1 MSSKVKCVNDG
12 IKSTCT
18 ACTESGRNCQYASVS
33 NSASKRPEITAKIKQ
48 EDDKRPKTVRK
59 IEDGERGKSSQVEDP
74 LSDPVLTKKVWDEV
88 YDMFK
93 LHFSA
98 EMPFL
103 YPPAFR
109 NLMRQASNPR
119 DPSIASTDLQDGGV
133 LLLAVLTLT
142 ARFHPE
148 LVAHHFSNGLGASEY
163 YATAL
168 KTAINPID
176 SIPTSPSVY
185 NVQAFLMLGLY
196 EWGQTRGLSAWI
208 YIGIAIRLA
217 QAMELPYEDHDG
229 DRNIDPTAS
238 HEQLAEDRERIIEK
252 EVKRRTLWS
261 CFIMDR
267 MLSAGKYR
275 STMISVKQL
284 KVQLPCSDDDFLF
297 VRDATTEFLDKP
309 VRADKIVNDDRV
321 LARYVRLGELFGR
334 LSEWSCAG
342 DSSTQFFKLRQE
354 LENFHDTLPSNLI
367 FTTTNLSA
375 YIEKRNATTYV
386 SMHTLY
392 SVCRIILHREYIPF
406 IPLLCTRPQGPLDA
420 PVFPE
425 NQYHIPSGFWEKS
438 AESIFKA
445 ARDIVDI
452 VRTCQGD
459 DALPESPQI
468 VFSVWQAAFVC
479 LYADHFQ
486 HMDVGDQNDDH
497 RTEGYMGLSVKILR
511 ETVSRLNMAKGYLG
525 MLEKMHNYFSNVKIE
540 FQEGFQNWSGVGGLE
555 NYKTLEKHLKDFG
568 SLHDTDESVAS
579 DSLDSVDQACFRAS
593 ANDIGKESIELALKP
608 RNWIAA
614 NSKSPANET
623 DDRKVSSSQGYHYNT
638 NHQQSLTQNSI
649 PPSLVNSGLGINL
662 LYEQSQS
669 YFDSGQQQH
678 RPVSISVGQLNMAPP
693 TEVNVTWTE
702 RMNASAYNNN
712 VLLAYA
718 ETRFDGSP
726 ANMRN
731 FETQNSAQIH
741 DLWRV
746 PNTVMA
752 GQEGF
757 ISIP

>member
-1 MSSKVKCVNDG
+1 
-12 IKSTCT
+12 
-18 ACTESGRNCQYASVS
+18 
-33 NSASKRPEITAKIKQ
+33 
-48 EDDKRPKTVRK
+48 
-59 IEDGERGKSSQVEDP
+59 
-74 LSDPVLTKKVWDEV
+74 
-88 YDMFK
+88 MFK

-148 LVAHHFSNGLGASEY
+148 LVAHHFSNELGASEY

-185 NVQAFLMLGLY
+185 NIQAFLMLGLY

-238 HEQLAEDRERIIEK
+238 QEQLAEDRETIIEK

-321 LARYVRLGELFGR
+321 LARYVRLVELFGR

-342 DSSTQFFKLRQE
+342 GRRTEILPPWDSSTQFFKLRQE
-354 LENFHDTLPSNLI
+354 LENFRDTLPSNLI
-367 FTTTNLSA
+367 FTTANLSA
-375 YIEKRNATTYV
+375 YIEKGNATTYA

-392 SVCRIILHREYIPF
+392 SLCLIILQRVHPIH
-406 IPLLCTRPQGPLDA
+406 TT
-420 PVFPE
+420 PVYE
-425 NQYHIPSGFWEKS
+425 
-438 AESIFKA
+438 A
-445 ARDIVDI
+445 AGTFR
-452 VRTCQGD
+452 C
-459 DALPESPQI
+459 S
-468 VFSVWQAAFVC
+468 S
-479 LYADHFQ
+479 
-486 HMDVGDQNDDH
+486 
-497 RTEGYMGLSVKILR
+497 LS
-511 ETVSRLNMAKGYLG
+511 
-525 MLEKMHNYFSNVKIE
+525 
-540 FQEGFQNWSGVGGLE
+540 
-555 NYKTLEKHLKDFG
+555 
-568 SLHDTDESVAS
+568 
-579 DSLDSVDQACFRAS
+579 
-593 ANDIGKESIELALKP
+593 
-608 RNWIAA
+608 
-614 NSKSPANET
+614 
-623 DDRKVSSSQGYHYNT
+623 
-638 NHQQSLTQNSI
+638 
-649 PPSLVNSGLGINL
+649 
-662 LYEQSQS
+662 
-669 YFDSGQQQH
+669 
-678 RPVSISVGQLNMAPP
+678 
-693 TEVNVTWTE
+693 
-702 RMNASAYNNN
+702 
-712 VLLAYA
+712 
-718 ETRFDGSP
+718 
-726 ANMRN
+726 
-731 FETQNSAQIH
+731 
-741 DLWRV
+741 
-746 PNTVMA
+746 
-752 GQEGF
+752 
-757 ISIP
+757 